1 MHPSSPNVAMSYMT
15 SAYTENAIF
24 NKCLNYSFIHLLPY
38 NFIIGLP
45 MFLKHS
51 SGILIRIAVK
61 LSLFGELLLLNQ
73 MVIAA
78 MKLKDVHSL
87 EENL

>member
-1 MHPSSPNVAMSYMT
+1 
-15 SAYTENAIF
+15 
-24 NKCLNYSFIHLLPY
+24 
-38 NFIIGLP
+38 

-78 MKLKDVHSL
+78 MKLKDMHSL